1 MHEKLPWCPVQLF
14 NPYGHD
20 NLFTV
25 LQHANDEEWKEVRK
39 AFSKSMSMERI
50 RCVGSEPI
58 MPHMQLLRN
67 VTAEIRK
74 GHYESF
80 GRRSTLS
87 NHKIADTGDII
98 RDLMS

>member
-1 MHEKLPWCPVQLF
+1 VQLF

-50 RCVGSEPI
+50 RCAASEPI
-58 MPHMQLLRN
+58 LPRMQLLRN
-67 VTAEIRK
+67 AM
-74 GHYESF
+74 
-80 GRRSTLS
+80 TL
-87 NHKIADTGDII
+87 
-98 RDLMS
+98 LMKALVAVPLYLTTR